1 MPDMREK
8 VAEYI
13 RELEAEMQRCI
24 DWIEQNINGEACKVA
39 AMECR
44 IQTLGEVKNDLQNRI
59 EEVI

>member
-44 IQTLGEVKNDLQNRI
+44 I
-59 EEVI
+59 